1 MATVDKKHPGRNLV
15 YAVLTLTTK
24 NRLIGHCI
32 EGNEEWGEIVK
43 ARLEH
48 DIYLVAEEAIY
59 HNTCQKV
66 YSKKKITSERPGPPR
81 DMAMANN
88 FNNLCL
94 WLDNELEPTTFLIT
108 KLHSFW

>member
-1 MATVDKKHPGRNLV
+1 MRSAGRHCFFCGKVATVDKKHPGRNLV

-59 HNTCQKV
+59 HDTCQKV
-66 YSKKKITSERPGPPR
+66 YSKEK
-81 DMAMANN
+81 NN
-88 FNNLCL
+88 KRKAWASKRYGNG
-94 WLDNELEPTTFLIT
+94 
-108 KLHSFW
+108 K